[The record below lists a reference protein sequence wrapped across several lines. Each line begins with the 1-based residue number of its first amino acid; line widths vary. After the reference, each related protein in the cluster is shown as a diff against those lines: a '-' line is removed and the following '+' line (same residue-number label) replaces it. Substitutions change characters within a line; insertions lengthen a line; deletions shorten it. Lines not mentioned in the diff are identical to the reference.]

1 MSDTLLGGEA
11 AVAETPAAAGA
22 ETPHPAETPAAGAAE
37 TEAPAPAPAA
47 EGAETEALAEGEASE
62 TKTEGAP
69 EEYAEFTAPEGVE
82 LDAEVLGEFKSVAKA
97 LGLDQATAQKVVDL
111 GTKMAQQW
119 AAKSAENVQQ
129 LQAEWLETTKAD
141 KEIGGDKLT
150 ATLATAKR
158 AIDQFASPAF
168 RELLND
174 TKLGNHPE
182 VIRFAAA
189 VGRAISEDTFV
200 KADKSNT
207 PKSAAATLY
216 PNHT

>member
-1 MSDTLLGGEA
+1 MSETLLGAETAPTETTVIEGSATEVA
-11 AVAETPAAAGA
+11 ETPTQEQGAETPAAEGG
-22 ETPHPAETPAAGAAE
+22 EGEQPAE
-37 TEAPAPAPAA
+37 EAKAD
-47 EGAETEALAEGEASE
+47 E
-62 TKTEGAP
+62 TKAEGAP

-82 LDAEVLGEFKSVAKA
+82 LNEEVLGEFKSVAKE
-97 LGLDQATAQKVVDL
+97 LNLDQATAQKVVDL

-119 AAKSAENVQQ
+119 AAKSAEHVQQ

-150 ATLATAKR
+150 ETLATAKR

-174 TKLGNHPE
+174 TKLGDHPE

-189 VGRAISEDTFV
+189 VGRAISEDKIVT
-200 KADKSNT
+200 ADKGTS
-207 PKSAAATLY
+207 PKSAAAVLY
-216 PNHT
+216 PNHS